1 MPTVKFLIDEYSIS
15 MNGNKMYL
23 NGTLVHTFENDY
35 DSPHF
40 NQQLFKE
47 LMYSIIFV
55 RSLV

>member
-1 MPTVKFLIDEYSIS
+1 MPAVKFLIDGYSIS
-15 MNGNKMYL
+15 MNGSEMYL
-23 NGTLVHTFENDY
+23 NDTLVQTFENDY
-35 DSPHF
+35 DSPYF